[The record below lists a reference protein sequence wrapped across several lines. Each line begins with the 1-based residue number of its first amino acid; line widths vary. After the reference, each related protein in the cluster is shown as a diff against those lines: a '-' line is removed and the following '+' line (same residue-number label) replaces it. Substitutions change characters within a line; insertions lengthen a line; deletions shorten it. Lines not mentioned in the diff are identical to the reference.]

1 MTSKLDLNRAFSEHG
16 VTSKTVA
23 ERIGLT
29 PQTISAYVNG
39 NPTVKSLYQIA
50 DALECDVRDLFYP
63 VEDATEETTTPDA
76 SPSGTNGPR
85 ASALITC
92 PHCGTVLSASL
103 SVFNKS

>member
-1 MTSKLDLNRAFSEHG
+1 MTSKLDLNRAFAEHG

-29 PQTISAYVNG
+29 PQTVSAYVTG

-50 DALECDVRDLFYP
+50 DAIECDVRDLFYP
-63 VEDATEETTTPDA
+63 VEEEQEQLSTEKD
-76 SPSGTNGPR
+76 GPR
-85 ASALITC
+85 ASALLTC

-103 SVFNKS
+103 SIFTKS

>member
-1 MTSKLDLNRAFSEHG
+1 MTSKLDLNRAFAEHG

-29 PQTISAYVNG
+29 PQTVSAYVTG

-63 VEDATEETTTPDA
+63 RRTSCFRP
-76 SPSGTNGPR
+76 
-85 ASALITC
+85 
-92 PHCGTVLSASL
+92 PHLPPLWHRPLRLPLHLHQIIIS
-103 SVFNKS
+103 